1 MLTQQQINSFAAL
14 YDVIVNPVHINSSMM
29 DLDIAEEEASDDSR
43 KSNVEEALK
52 LTDAQRERIHRNR
65 EKARALRRA
74 RVAAKPYDKQ
84 SNLDT
89 RTHSSAKGTTSASS
103 NPKPKNLDSHGGFM
117 IEEEEG
123 KDVRNYRFV
132 EEDGKFRRRLFSRES
147 QRKCIEAIMRR

>member
-29 DLDIAEEEASDDSR
+29 DLDIAEEEDSR

-89 RTHSSAKGTTSASS
+89 RTHSPAKGTTSASS
-103 NPKPKNLDSHGGFM
+103 SPKPKNLDSHGGFM

-132 EEDGKFRRRLFSRES
+132 EEDGKFRHRLFSRES

>member
-1 MLTQQQINSFAAL
+1 MLTQQQINSFAAI

-29 DLDIAEEEASDDSR
+29 DLDIAEEEDSR

-89 RTHSSAKGTTSASS
+89 RTHSPAKGTTSASS

>member
-29 DLDIAEEEASDDSR
+29 DLDIAEEEDSR

-89 RTHSSAKGTTSASS
+89 RTHSPAKGTTSASS

-132 EEDGKFRRRLFSRES
+132 EEDGKFRHRLFSRES